1 MRSQLAR
8 MREEDAAFDARMG
21 FGGGADAA
29 AGGGGGG
36 GGGERIGYLYQMLP
50 AIVTSED
57 RLEHAALDMFFIQ
70 EDGAAFKGTLQ
81 YNPYFYVA
89 LQVGERVRGARRPG

>member
-8 MREEDAAFDARMG
+8 MREDDAAFDARMG

-29 AGGGGGG
+29 AGGGS
-36 GGGERIGYLYQMLP
+36 GERIGYLYQMLP

-89 LQVGERVRGARRPG
+89 LQVRERVGGVKRPG